1 MASTSNDSD
10 IDIEIDDFSS
20 DGVSDAQTNPLPRSA
35 SSVSKASLWL
45 AVFGVLVIGGA
56 IVGGYL
62 LAARQGS
69 PAHPTADTG
78 IAEVNQTVVGPK
90 ERVNVSLSEEE
101 EAIAPEPV
109 TAEVDSE
116 SAKNTGIDVL
126 VEPVGAKISLDG
138 HYLGQAPLR
147 VRNLLP
153 GKHTVL
159 IASVDGSQQEIR
171 NIDLKLGD
179 ALMISVALATGE
191 PETLDADRKRRPTK
205 VKVRSRHKDTA
216 PSDVATRTGSGSE
229 PKAVVAK
236 VSLGTLMLGSK
247 PPCEIEIN
255 GKATGK
261 MTPQRSIQLP
271 EGLHRVVLTN
281 KKEGIAKSFKV
292 RIKAGRTTRAIQ
304 DLRVK
309 L

>member
-1 MASTSNDSD
+1 MASTSNDTD

-20 DGVSDAQTNPLPRSA
+20 DGVSDAQTNPLPRPAA
-35 SSVSKASLWL
+35 SGSRASLWL

-56 IVGGYL
+56 IVGGYF
-62 LAARQGS
+62 LAVRQGGS
-69 PAHPTADTG
+69 AHPQADAN
-78 IAEVNQTVVGPK
+78 IVNLNQTVVEPLDLAD
-90 ERVNVSLSEEE
+90 VPLSEDE
-101 EAIAPEPV
+101 EAIAPEPE

-116 SAKNTGIDVL
+116 TAKNTGIDVV

-153 GKHTVL
+153 GQHTVV
-159 IASVDGSQQEIR
+159 IASVDGSEQEVR
-171 NIDLKLGD
+171 NIDLKPGD
-179 ALMISVALATGE
+179 ALLISVVLAVAKTE
-191 PETLDADRKRRPTK
+191 NLDANRERRPT
-205 VKVRSRHKDTA
+205 KVRSRHKDTT
-216 PSDVATRTGSGSE
+216 PSDVATSTGLAI
-229 PKAVVAK
+229 KATPTVAK

-247 PPCEIEIN
+247 PPCVIEIN
-255 GKATGK
+255 GQATGK
-261 MTPQRSIQLP
+261 TTPQRSIQLP

-281 KKEGIAKSFKV
+281 KKEGIRKSFKV